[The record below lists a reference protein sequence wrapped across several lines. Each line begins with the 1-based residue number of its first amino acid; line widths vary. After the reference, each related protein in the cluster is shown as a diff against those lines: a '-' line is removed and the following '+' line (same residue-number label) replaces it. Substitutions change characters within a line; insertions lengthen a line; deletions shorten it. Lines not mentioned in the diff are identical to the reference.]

1 MCGYVSKLVRFE
13 NGFFSHFKQ
22 HLQTRQFSRS
32 LKGMTVKLNLPKE
45 IESQC
50 TAAAQAR
57 GVPLSDYVRDFIVEH
72 YQEVADDLR
81 TAQERLA
88 DPQPGI
94 TSNQLRKNLGLDG

>member
-1 MCGYVSKLVRFE
+1 MAFLALSNRILR
-13 NGFFSHFKQ
+13 
-22 HLQTRQFSRS
+22 TRQFSGS
-32 LKGMTVKLNLPKE
+32 LEGMTVTLDMPQE
-45 IESQC
+45 IEAQF
-50 TAAAQAR
+50 TAASQAR

-72 YQEVADDLR
+72 YQEAADDLR

>member
-1 MCGYVSKLVRFE
+1 
-13 NGFFSHFKQ
+13 
-22 HLQTRQFSRS
+22 
-32 LKGMTVKLNLPKE
+32 MTVTLDMPKE
-45 IESQC
+45 LEAQL

-57 GVPLSDYVRDFIVEH
+57 GVPLSDYVLDFIVEH
-72 YQEVADDLR
+72 YQEVADDFR

>member
-1 MCGYVSKLVRFE
+1 MMVTLD
-13 NGFFSHFKQ
+13 
-22 HLQTRQFSRS
+22 
-32 LKGMTVKLNLPKE
+32 MPKE
-45 IESQC
+45 IEAQF
-50 TAAAQAR
+50 AAAARAR

-72 YQEVADDLR
+72 YQEDADDLR